1 MNLCEYIEK
10 YGLERCARLWDMSP
24 RRVKSYKYRERMPK
38 AADARMMV
46 ERSNGELTLEGVFG
60 FSEEAADAPATL
72 PPPPVI
78 IEGGGEFGVGDKR
91 VGIDRRTIED
101 RRFEPTRR
109 QDRRRYTNG
118 NA

>member
-1 MNLCEYIEK
+1 MDSNHIIDLLGGTKQVADLCEVSMQAVSQWREK
-10 YGLERCARLWDMSP
+10 GIPKARLAFLRLAKPHAFDPVAPTKASGDVAQP
-24 RRVKSYKYRERMPK
+24 R
-38 AADARMMV
+38 AC
-46 ERSNGELTLEGVFG
+46 
-60 FSEEAADAPATL
+60 L

-91 VGIDRRTIED
+91 VGIDRRAIED